1 MFDLFKSESGGE
13 DLTSP
18 KLEPLRKLASQLPG
32 SPPALQEWLQKFAAA
47 ARESGAAVEIGRR
60 TQELLASGQK
70 PRLICFLREREK
82 QAPAGLLTGEP
93 RRNYLLLF
101 TSPPL
106 AHFFVRSKKLPF
118 EILGVTQDD
127 FAPMAEDWRK
137 RKFDGFIPDLSP
149 KAPMFGTFPA
159 KEDLITWEQVLFAWA
174 QRLTIRNWQAQRSLA
189 EFYGA
194 QNKDAAS
201 PETLKRQRAALEALR
216 DFGSFDVPF
225 VHWLIALIAGIQKDE
240 AARLESTAVLESFGP
255 DFVGKTERADGE
267 EGSKAWAHSLSIA
280 TVGLLAEYGMLKGPD
295 GSPLPSILR
304 IHPAN
309 EPPPNKS

>member
-1 MFDLFKSESGGE
+1 MFDLFKSGSGGE
-13 DLTSP
+13 DPTSLN
-18 KLEPLRKLASQLPG
+18 LEPPQKLASQSSA
-32 SPPALQEWLQKFAAA
+32 SPAALQEWLQKFAAA
-47 ARESGAAVEIGRR
+47 ARESGAAAEIGRR

-82 QAPAGLLTGEP
+82 QAPAGLLAGEP

-106 AHFFVRSKKLPF
+106 AHFFVQIKKLPF
-118 EILGVTQDD
+118 EIVGLTLDD

-137 RKFDGFIPDLSP
+137 RKFYGFIPDLSP
-149 KAPMFGTFPA
+149 KPTVFCMFPA
-159 KEDLITWEQVLFAWA
+159 REDLITWEQVVSAWA

-225 VHWLIALIAGIQKDE
+225 VHWLIALIARMQKDE
-240 AARLESTAVLESFGP
+240 EARLESTAVLESFGP

-267 EGSKAWAHSLSIA
+267 EGSRAWAHSLSTA

-304 IHPAN
+304 TAIEQAPTT
-309 EPPPNKS
+309 S